1 MSNIVILSVG
11 KIWNIKSLIGLYK
24 DCQYPVVVSALGLKD
39 SQIIALKD
47 ANFHVITN
55 PDVESSYYSI
65 EVQLRT
71 ILPGLKYIK
80 DNFSNPIIIK
90 TRNDIY
96 PLDLK
101 KFLTFVEQ
109 NLPREEIL
117 QSLGSIYWDEK
128 RHIID
133 QIIIGHF
140 KDMENFYS
148 NINPRLHICVE
159 ICLLLNYEANY
170 QKTIDNIQFIGEKM
184 LSLGIDF
191 VWYRDRIAHKYFT
204 AYHSKFIPNYKLRN
218 DNCEDFPQLWMFL
231 IGEFYLSRKNPSKVI
246 KTSEKSW
253 WQIRAE
259 RRLK

>member
-1 MSNIVILSVG
+1 MSDIVILSVG
-11 KIWNIKSLIGLYK
+11 RIWNIKSLVKLYK
-24 DCQYPVVVSALGLKD
+24 DCQYPVVVSALGLID
-39 SQIIALKD
+39 SQISVLRD

-55 PDVESSYYSI
+55 PDVQSSYYSI
-65 EVQLRT
+65 EVQLKT

-80 DNFSNPIIIK
+80 DNFDNPIIIK

-109 NLPREEIL
+109 NLPKDEIL
-117 QSLGSIYWDEK
+117 QSLGAIYWDEK

-133 QIIIGHF
+133 QIIIG
-140 KDMENFYS
+140 NFNDIEKFYD
-148 NINPRLHICVE
+148 NINPRLDICVE
-159 ICLLLNYEANY
+159 ICLLLNYEKNY
-170 QKTIDNIQFIGEKM
+170 NRTIDNIEFIGEKM

-191 VWYRDRIAHKYFT
+191 VWYRDRILHKHFT

-218 DNCEDFPQLWMFL
+218 ENSKDFPELWMFL
-231 IGEFYLSRKNPSKVI
+231 IGEFYLSRKEPSTLI
-246 KTSEKSW
+246 RTRGKSW

-259 RRLK
+259 RRLQ